1 MTKATDVTKVT
12 GATKETK
19 VKRMKDKTD
28 KGYHRLI
35 IWKKA
40 YELIIEIYTL
50 TKKLPRTEEF
60 GLTSQIRRAAVSVVL
75 NIVEGHRRAG
85 NKEFL
90 HFLNISRSSL
100 TEIEASLEI
109 CRGLQYIDEAE
120 FTKLDNKINELSYLI
135 DAFITSL
142 RKRPQ

>member
-1 MTKATDVTKVT
+1 
-12 GATKETK
+12 
-19 VKRMKDKTD
+19 MKDKAN

-40 YELIIEIYTL
+40 YELVIEIYTV
-50 TKKLPRTEEF
+50 TKKLPRAEEF

-75 NIVEGHRRAG
+75 NIVEGHRRTG
-85 NKEFL
+85 YKEFL
-90 HFLNISRSSL
+90 HFLNIARGSL

-109 CRGLQYIDEAE
+109 CLGLHFLDVTE

-135 DAFITSL
+135 NAFMSSL
-142 RKRPQ
+142 KNKP

>member
-1 MTKATDVTKVT
+1 
-12 GATKETK
+12 
-19 VKRMKDKTD
+19 MKDKSD

-40 YELIIEIYTL
+40 YELVMEVYAV
-50 TKKLPRTEEF
+50 TKKFPKTEEY

-90 HFLNISRSSL
+90 HFLNIARASL

-109 CRGLQYIDEAE
+109 CLGLHYLDEAD
-120 FTKLDNKINELSYLI
+120 FVKVDNRVNELSYLLNS
-135 DAFITSL
+135 FITSL
-142 RKRPQ
+142 KKRP